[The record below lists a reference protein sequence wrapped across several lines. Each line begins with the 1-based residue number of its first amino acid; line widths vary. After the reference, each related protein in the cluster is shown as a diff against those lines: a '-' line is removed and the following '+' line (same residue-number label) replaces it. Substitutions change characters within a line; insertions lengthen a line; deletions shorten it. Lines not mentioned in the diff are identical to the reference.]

1 MKCCVIVHRHSAH
14 TQSPPPESP
23 ASLRHTPLEESSASV
38 SLLSAVA
45 ASAPG
50 QDDSFQPPPA
60 VCSSSLRPQ
69 APSSPPRSSTPSP
82 PLLTCNPSLLPPNH
96 ASSPAQ
102 AHSPVIRELQWPG
115 KKRQLFPRTRVKE
128 AHEPCS
134 VWVSTAA
141 GEVGGFGELGEGQ
154 R

>member
-1 MKCCVIVHRHSAH
+1 MHSAVLSGKVCAH
-14 TQSPPPESP
+14 TQSHPP
-23 ASLRHTPLEESSASV
+23 ASPVSLKHTPLEESGTSI

-50 QDDSFQPPPA
+50 QDHSSRPPPA

-69 APSSPPRSSTPSP
+69 APSSTPHSSTPSP
-82 PLLTCNPSLLPPNH
+82 PLQTCSPSLSPPNH
-96 ASSPAQ
+96 ASSSAQ
-102 AHSPVIRELQWPG
+102 ARSPVIRELQWPS
-115 KKRQLFPRTRVKE
+115 KKRQLFPRTRAKE

-141 GEVGGFGELGEGQ
+141 GEG
-154 R
+154 